1 MKTDYITEKMDEIR
15 EAIAQ
20 KGAVLIAFSGGVDSS
35 VVASLAYDAL
45 AEKASAITIDSGL
58 LPPRELEDAKNIA
71 TRIGIPH
78 RIIGLDVLNDPKFV
92 ENPLDRCY
100 HCKKRMLSG
109 LRKIADAGIIMDGT
123 NASDLGEDRPGHRAL
138 KEFDVFT
145 PLLDFGVSKSEVR
158 EMAARLNLPNAN
170 KPSMSCLATR
180 IPYGQ
185 RITKGKLH
193 QIREAEQFLQSKG
206 ITDLRVR
213 HHGNTACIELP
224 KDGMQVILANTEE
237 IIKKF
242 REIGFEC
249 ISHKLRV
256 HYV

>member
-15 EAIAQ
+15 KAIAQ

-35 VVASLAYDAL
+35 VVASLAYNAL
-45 AEKASAITIDSGL
+45 AEGASAITIDSGL
-58 LPPRELEDAKNIA
+58 LSPRELEDAKNIA
-71 TRIGIPH
+71 TKIGIPH
-78 RIIGLDVLNDPKFV
+78 RIMRLDMLAHPKFV
-92 ENPLDRCY
+92 ENPFDRCY

-109 LRKIADAGIIMDGT
+109 LRKIVDASIIIVDGT

-138 KEFDVFT
+138 KEYNVFT

-185 RITKGKLH
+185 RITKEKIR
-193 QIREAEQFLQSKG
+193 QIRAVEQLLRSKG
-206 ITDLRVR
+206 IADLRVR
-213 HHGNTACIELP
+213 HHGNLACMEVS
-224 KDGMQVILANTEE
+224 KDGMQIILANTEE
-237 IIKKF
+237 IVKKF
-242 REIGFEC
+242 REIGFER

-256 HYV
+256 